1 MKVFDPFTVALRG
14 MHLIE
19 ASAGTGKTY
28 TITSL
33 YVRLLL
39 ERFLQPEQIL
49 VVTFTEAA
57 TKEIKDRVRARLTSA
72 LAVVQGEQAAGEDDF
87 LAGLAG
93 RYQGDGAAAALLIN
107 AIRSLDLAAIYT
119 IHGFCKRLLAD
130 SAFESGVDFETEFV
144 SEDAELLQLTVDDF
158 WRIQAPDWG
167 LVLTGYLYA
176 MGCSSD
182 TLYKDLQNVVRQ
194 TIAFGRQILLT
205 PPGRA
210 TEDFEEII
218 GRLGA
223 LWIRERED
231 IWAAVNSPALSQ
243 AKNNYCPANL
253 IAWSTALDDY
263 FQRDG
268 QTSFPAEAIGRFSA
282 SQLAAHTKKKKDTPT
297 HRFFEL
303 ADSLLHELAQQY
315 RAIRLAC
322 LEYCVVELPARKG
335 RQGIM
340 TYDDL
345 LLGVRNGLQ
354 ASETDQK
361 MAEQVR
367 SRYPAALIDEF
378 QDTDPL
384 QFEIFARLYR
394 DTACCIFFIGDPKQ
408 AIYSFRGADIFA
420 YLEAA
425 AMVTDRCT
433 LETNYRSASGLIKAV
448 NHLFGLH
455 SRPFLIEE
463 IKFQPV
469 RAAPTPVEPLCTAG
483 VDDKPLTVWLFA
495 DQANRRDAKNMIA
508 RGVADKVAQLLSL
521 GDRNEARLGERP
533 LAAND
538 MAVLVRTHADG
549 EIVRKALQDKGI
561 GAVIHSH
568 ENIFSSPEARELHL
582 LLAGICNP
590 LAKRHLYAALS
601 SGLLGYRAIDLSRLE
616 ENEPAWES
624 VLDRFVA
631 YYQQWQEHGFAVM
644 FRNLLEQEGVGR
656 RLATQSG
663 AERRLTNL
671 RHLMDLLQGAVHDEG
686 FGPDELLAWLQAK
699 RHGFRMVEDEEQL
712 RLESDEHLVTIAT
725 VHKSKG
731 LEYPVVFCPFPWDSQ
746 YGKQG
751 MTSVAAFHDDSKK
764 LRIDLGTENI
774 ELHRNQQQKET
785 LAEELRLLYVAV
797 TRARNRCYLSWGRVG
812 PRQGVVSEHSA
823 LGYLLHS
830 SLVRDGK
837 AKRGTVAQAGDIC
850 GKDVAVGFRSLTDV
864 APEAVGLL
872 PLPAGAER
880 VSLTSEGHLLANQ
893 CRTFTRQLLPSGTVQ
908 SFSGLQYQH
917 PLDIEGPDHDAEAGI
932 VPGPMPVVQ
941 EEAGQRSLFS
951 FPRGRRAG
959 SCLHAILENLDFTEL
974 GGENAEHL
982 VAGWLRR
989 FGFDDTWTLP
999 VLKGI
1004 TAVCQTPLKHD
1015 DETLSLSKV
1024 SKAQRLDELE
1034 FYYSVPL
1041 LPPERLRALFVRH
1054 MEHSLLADE
1063 HGRLIGKE
1071 QWSNHGYMKGFIDLV
1086 FEWRGQLYLVD
1097 YKSNHLGNRFGDY
1110 GRPQL
1115 AVAIAEARY
1124 DLQYYIYT
1132 VTLHRYLKQRLQ
1144 GNYDY
1149 DRCFG
1154 GVFYLF
1160 LRGMQ
1165 PEYGPEYGVYFDR
1178 PGKEIIESLDRC
1190 LGKGMR
1196 DGRDD

>member
-1 MKVFDPFTVALRG
+1 MKVFDPFTVDLRS

-39 ERFLQPEQIL
+39 ERSLRPEQIL

-57 TKEIKDRVRARLTSA
+57 TKEIKDRVRARLMSA
-72 LAVVQGEQAAGEDDF
+72 LAVVQGEEEAGEDDF
-87 LAGLAG
+87 LAALVG
-93 RYQGDGAAAALLIN
+93 RYQGDSAAAALLIN

-130 SAFESGVDFETEFV
+130 CAFESGVDFETEFI
-144 SEDAELLQLTVDDF
+144 SEDAELLELTVDDF
-158 WRIQAPDWG
+158 WRLRAPDWG
-167 LVLTGYLYA
+167 PVLTGYLYS

-182 TLYKDLQNVVRQ
+182 TLYRDLQDAVRQ

-205 PPGRA
+205 PADQA
-210 TEDFEEII
+210 TDDFDLI
-218 GRLGA
+218 GQLGD
-223 LWIRERED
+223 LWLRERED
-231 IWAAVNSPALSQ
+231 IGAAMNSPALSQ

-253 IAWSTALDDY
+253 AAWFTALDDY
-263 FQRDG
+263 FQEGG
-268 QTSFPAEAIGRFSA
+268 QRSFPAEALGRFSA
-282 SQLAAHTKKKKDTPT
+282 SQLAAHTKKKKETPT

-303 ADSLLHELAQQY
+303 ADLLLQRLQRKY
-315 RAIRLAC
+315 KAIRLAC
-322 LEYCVVELPARKG
+322 LEYCVGELPARKR
-335 RQGIM
+335 RQGVM

-354 ASETDQK
+354 APETGQK
-361 MAEQVR
+361 MAAQVR
-367 SRYPAALIDEF
+367 NSYPAALIDEF

-384 QFEIFARLYR
+384 QFEIFTSLYR
-394 DTACCIFFIGDPKQ
+394 ETACCVFLIGDPKQ

-420 YLEAA
+420 YLGAA
-425 AMVTDRCT
+425 EMVTDRQT
-433 LETNYRSASGLIKAV
+433 LETNYRSAPALITAV

-455 SRPFLIEE
+455 SRPFLLEE
-463 IKFQPV
+463 IKFRPV
-469 RAAPTPVEPLCTAG
+469 RAAATPVEPLSTAS
-483 VDDKPLTVWLFA
+483 DNDKPLTVWLFA

-508 RGVADKVAQLLSL
+508 RGVADKIAQLLCL
-521 GDRNEARLGERP
+521 GGQNKARLGNRP

-549 EIVRKALQDKGI
+549 EIIRKALQDKGI
-561 GAVIHSH
+561 GAVIHSQ
-568 ENIFSSPEARELHL
+568 ENIFSSPEAWDLQL
-582 LLAGICNP
+582 LLTGVCNP
-590 LAKRHLYAALS
+590 LVKRNLYAALS
-601 SGLLGYRAIDLSRLE
+601 SGLLGYGAKALSLLE
-616 ENEPAWES
+616 ENEPAWEAT
-624 VLDRFVA
+624 LDRFVA
-631 YYQQWQEHGFAVM
+631 YYHQWQEHGFAVM

-656 RLATQSG
+656 RLAGQPG

-671 RHLMDLLQGAVHDEG
+671 RHLMDLLQGAVHEEG
-686 FGPDELLAWLQAK
+686 LGPDELLAWLQAK
-699 RHGFRMVEDEEQL
+699 RHGGRRIEEEEQL

-731 LEYPVVFCPFPWDSQ
+731 LEYPVVFCPFLWDSQ
-746 YGKQG
+746 YGKRD
-751 MTSVAAFHDDSKK
+751 TALHAVFHDDSKK
-764 LRIDLGTENI
+764 LRIDLGTAAI
-774 ELHRNQQQKET
+774 ELHKSLQQQET

-812 PRQGVVSEHSA
+812 SGRGVVSAHSA
-823 LGYLLHS
+823 LGYLLYS
-830 SLVRDGK
+830 SAESDGK
-837 AKRGTVAQAGDIC
+837 KEMEKTGGAENAGGGDI
-850 GKDVAVGFRSLTDV
+850 AARFRHLTVV
-864 APEAVGLL
+864 APEAVGLVS
-872 PLPAGAER
+872 LPAGAEKIP
-880 VSLTSEGHLLANQ
+880 LTSDGPLLTNQ
-893 CRTFTRQLLPSGTVQ
+893 CRTFARQFSTRATIQ
-908 SFSGLQYQH
+908 SFSGLQYH
-917 PLDIEGPDHDAEAGI
+917 SPLDIEGPDHDAETGF
-932 VPGPMPVVQ
+932 VPGPISVLE
-941 EEAGQRSLFS
+941 EEAADRSLFS

-989 FGFDDTWTLP
+989 FGFDETWTLP

-1015 DETLSLSKV
+1015 DETLSLSNV

-1041 LPPERLRALFVRH
+1041 LPPERLRSLYVRH
-1054 MEHSLLADE
+1054 MDHPIIAAEPA
-1063 HGRLIGKE
+1063 RLTGKD
-1071 QWSNHGYMKGFIDLV
+1071 QWSNNGYMKGFIDLV

-1097 YKSNHLGNRFGDY
+1097 YKSNHLGNRFADY
-1110 GRPQL
+1110 GHPQL
-1115 AVAIAEARY
+1115 AAAIAESRY

-1132 VTLHRYLKQRLQ
+1132 VTLHRYLKQRLAD
-1144 GNYDY
+1144 NYDY
-1149 DRCFG
+1149 DSNFG

-1165 PEYGPEYGVYFDR
+1165 PEYGPVYGVYFDR
-1178 PGKEIIESLDRC
+1178 PAKEIIESLDRR
-1190 LGKGMR
+1190 LATGR
-1196 DGRDD
+1196 QDNRDD